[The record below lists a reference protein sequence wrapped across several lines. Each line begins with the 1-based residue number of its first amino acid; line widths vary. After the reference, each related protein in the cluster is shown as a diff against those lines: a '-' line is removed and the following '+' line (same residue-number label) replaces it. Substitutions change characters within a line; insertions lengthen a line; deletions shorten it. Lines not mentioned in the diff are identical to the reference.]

1 MFDSFVMAFLC
12 DYVHQPKN
20 MHAIGSTPGSL
31 PSLVCVLCMPRE
43 RFSFM
48 WFTKI
53 IYYFAHLRII
63 FGRLFWAA
71 IRHWNREWD
80 SIIIQCDEISLFEVN
95 GAYGSFLNTAP
106 YLNRNPFHS
115 TSPFWYDI
123 CGYYLGK
130 RNALKN
136 TKFSSKHVHT
146 HTHTIIIKI

>member
-1 MFDSFVMAFLC
+1 MRENVWLFCDGFFMWLC
-12 DYVHQPKN
+12 ASAEKYACDWLD
-20 MHAIGSTPGSL
+20 AWL
-31 PSLVCVLCMPRE
+31 PPVSCVCVVHAAWALFFYVIHQNYLLFCP
-43 RFSFM
+43 
-48 WFTKI
+48 FT
-53 IYYFAHLRII
+53 YYFWS
-63 FGRLFWAA
+63 FFWAA

-80 SIIIQCDEISLFEVN
+80 SIIIQCDEI
-95 GAYGSFLNTAP
+95 SFLNTAP